1 MQIYIGKNGQ
11 QLGPFSLEEVNRKVA
26 EGSFAGTDL
35 AWYEGAAGWAPLSAV
50 PGVVIP
56 QAPASTSPPIP
67 VSTPAPTP
75 APVQPATVIAPT
87 RPNASIVQPAKS
99 PTRTLSMIS
108 WILLGI
114 TLVVSFIPLV
124 GCGSWI
130 LVWPVAITA
139 IILGIIIMTRG
150 RTGQGILIILAAIVV
165 VPIAL
170 IAPVIST
177 ALLGGGDRAKETVIM
192 ENLRS
197 IDLAKTQFSV
207 DKNPTTGTPVTMA
220 SLTSYFG
227 GKEIKPVVGETYDPM
242 PVGQAPTATLPAN
255 KTLGSFSGGDVL
267 TVASIQTALANSLS
281 WSSTTTKLP
290 WSKGGTSPTP
300 TAAPTSS
307 PKAST
312 EPNVTAVPK
321 PSVLPKSSGTPHSLI
336 SPRQREEPEEPPSSR
351 PSPSAKF
358 APPQKRSQTSP
369 PQPPSEPEDSSGL
382 RHGRQK
388 PSESQSDESPSPSP
402 DDDDD

>member
-11 QLGPFSLEEVNRKVA
+11 QLGPFSLEEVNRKLA
-26 EGSFAGTDL
+26 DGTFTGADL
-35 AWYEGAAGWAPLSAV
+35 AWYEGAAGWAPLAGV
-50 PGVVIP
+50 PGVVIR
-56 QAPASTSPPIP
+56 QTPASTSPPIP
-67 VSTPAPTP
+67 VSAPTP
-75 APVQPATVIAPT
+75 TPTPVQPAPVIAPV

-99 PTRTLSMIS
+99 PTRTLSMVS

-114 TLVVSFIPLV
+114 TLLVSFIPFV

-139 IILGIIIMTRG
+139 IILGIIVMTRG

-197 IDLAKTQFSV
+197 IDLAKTQFTV

-242 PVGQAPTATLPAN
+242 PVGQAPT
-255 KTLGSFSGGDVL
+255 
-267 TVASIQTALANSLS
+267 
-281 WSSTTTKLP
+281 
-290 WSKGGTSPTP
+290 
-300 TAAPTSS
+300 
-307 PKAST
+307 
-312 EPNVTAVPK
+312 
-321 PSVLPKSSGTPHSLI
+321 
-336 SPRQREEPEEPPSSR
+336 
-351 PSPSAKF
+351 
-358 APPQKRSQTSP
+358 
-369 PQPPSEPEDSSGL
+369 
-382 RHGRQK
+382 
-388 PSESQSDESPSPSP
+388 
-402 DDDDD
+402 